1 MTNEQIRQ
9 LTDTIYRALFN
20 ADGAALRIRLGLPPA
35 DPDDKT
41 DDDLREAMGDLAIET
56 LGRIEDETADWLERS
71 GGVSWS
77 RCRAQ
82 TKIVA
87 LKHASLAQKQARW
100 DGIDLLTGMADG
112 SDKKG

>member
-35 DPDDKT
+35 SPDDKT
-41 DDDLREAMGDLAIET
+41 DDDLRENMGDLAVET
-56 LGRIEDETADWLERS
+56 LGNIENEMATWLENS

-82 TKIVA
+82 TKVVA
-87 LKHASLAQKQARW
+87 LRHANHAKQLARW
-100 DGIDLLTGMADG
+100 DGIDLLTGQ
-112 SDKKG
+112 KKG